1 MVERQVTEVEC
12 FTTISSDDYALQ
24 FCILIPE
31 YAVAV
36 AEPALGLEVFVYLE
50 VFFRKPDAVV
60 CQISSDFSA
69 RIFIYDM
76 LLIASLASISAHRFR
91 LQI

>member
-12 FTTISSDDYALQ
+12 FTTISSDDYALE

-36 AEPALGLEVFVYLE
+36 AEPAVGIEVFVYLE
-50 VFFRKPDAVV
+50 VFFRELDVDDSVK
-60 CQISSDFSA
+60 
-69 RIFIYDM
+69 
-76 LLIASLASISAHRFR
+76 
-91 LQI
+91 